1 MTGKPMSW
9 TIAGIL
15 FLTMLVLTFA
25 LDMAFSSS
33 LRHQLLAFGSDFW
46 RIAVPGDL
54 VADAILVVGMRT
66 VYNRQMARG
75 NRADL
80 KTHPTR

>member
-1 MTGKPMSW
+1 MAGKPMSW
-9 TIAGIL
+9 TIAGLL
-15 FLTMLVLTFA
+15 FLTMLVLTFV

-33 LRHQLLAFGSDFW
+33 LRHQFLAFGSDFW

-54 VADAILVVGMRT
+54 VADAILVVVMRAL
-66 VYNRQMARG
+66 YNRQMASR

>member
-9 TIAGIL
+9 TIAGLL
-15 FLTMLVLTFA
+15 FATMLALTFA
-25 LDMAFSSS
+25 LDMAFSPS
-33 LRHQLLAFGSDFW
+33 LRHQFLSFGSDFW

-54 VADAILVVGMRT
+54 VADAILVVGMRA